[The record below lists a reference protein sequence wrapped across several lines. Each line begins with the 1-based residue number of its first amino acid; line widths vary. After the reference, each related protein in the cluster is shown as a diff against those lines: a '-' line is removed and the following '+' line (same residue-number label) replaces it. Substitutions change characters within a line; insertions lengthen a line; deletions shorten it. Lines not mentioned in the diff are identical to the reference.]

1 MMDGIYLYM
10 KGTNRYHMGFRV
22 FDLMLM
28 NGPTKVDS
36 VAVLSGYAS
45 RQYTPIPHPTR
56 DYSRSGN
63 PCPENVYDFPSG
75 LEDAGKGESWGEGL
89 GRFWVGLE
97 PRFAAND
104 RQAIGIHDDA
114 NREYSRGSAG
124 CVCPFSPE
132 SIARIVGWFGQTRPP
147 QCLIVDHGF
156 GYLAQNG
163 ILVPVAVA

>member
-1 MMDGIYLYM
+1 MSDIYLLM
-10 KGTNRYHMGFRV
+10 KPANRYHMGFRV
-22 FDLMLM
+22 FNLHLM
-28 NGPTKVDS
+28 NGDKPVDC
-36 VAVLSGYAS
+36 VACLSGYAS
-45 RQYTPIPHPTR
+45 RQYTPIPYPTD

-63 PCPENVYDFPSG
+63 PCPENVYDFPNG
-75 LEDAGKGESWGEGL
+75 LEDSGKGTSWGEGL

-132 SIARIVGWFGQTRPP
+132 GIQRIVGWFKQKSPP
-147 QCLIVDHGF
+147 QYLIVDHGF
-156 GYLAQNG
+156 GYLVGKG
-163 ILVPVAVA
+163 IKNPVLTA

>member
-1 MMDGIYLYM
+1 MSDTYLYM
-10 KGTNRYHMGFRV
+10 KWSGRYHLGFRS
-22 FDLMLM
+22 FNLDFM
-28 NGPTKVDS
+28 NGDKRVDR
-36 VAVLSGYAS
+36 VEAISGYAG
-45 RQYTPIPHPTR
+45 RQYTPIPYPTE

-63 PCPENVYDFPSG
+63 PCPENVYDFPNG
-75 LEDAGKGESWGEGL
+75 LEDAGSGGTFGEGL

-132 SIARIVGWFGQTRPP
+132 GIGRIVGWFKQKNPP
-147 QCLIVDHGF
+147 KYLIVDHGF
-156 GYLAQNG
+156 GYLVGKG
-163 ILVPVAVA
+163 IKIPILTA